1 MPSASV
7 AADLRCWKCGRLLA
21 KDGEFECPRCG
32 AKVLAT
38 LGQKEIFCKQCHPW
52 TLLAKN
58 DEALCTRSNC
68 KTDGKRTR
76 TAMKA
81 KEEKME
87 TMETWVD
94 EKGKDVQI
102 KSFFSQLYIDEE
114 VAELSQKY
122 NIWECDGKSRCST
135 LCKAERESL
144 VAQILVLVRASRD
157 RSISLVGVKKTE
169 LEAVLKRGS
178 NHWYLNELIKE
189 GFFREEWVKGDV
201 VVFPTEKLLENQR
214 ISKREN

>member
-7 AADLRCWKCGRLLA
+7 AADLRCRKCRRLLV
-21 KDGEFECPRCG
+21 KDGELECPRCG

-58 DEALCTRSNC
+58 DQALCTRSNC

-76 TAMKA
+76 TAMKM
-81 KEEKME
+81 EGEKME
-87 TMETWVD
+87 KTELWVD

-102 KSFFSQLYIDEE
+102 KPFFSQLYIDEE

-122 NIWECDGKSRCST
+122 NIWECDGESRLST
-135 LCKAERESL
+135 LGKAQREML
-144 VAQILVLVRASRD
+144 VAQFLVLVRASVD
-157 RSISLVGVKKTE
+157 SSVSLVGVKKTE

-189 GFFREEWVKGDV
+189 GFFREKWIKGDV
-201 VVFPTEKLLENQR
+201 VVFPTEKLLENQG
-214 ISKREN
+214 IPKREH